1 MSTKHTYLLSHKKIK
16 TVIWDKYN
24 IYQIKGSLNEDSTFI
39 LDAILVLGIEMTLL
53 SIIIMYYI

>member
-1 MSTKHTYLLSHKKIK
+1 MSTKHKYLLSHKKIK